1 MLKDRVYIGMANMP
15 SEQRENLR
23 HVNDLKEYDVVKV
36 KDKSLLDEIFA
47 PHPLTGNPCSDLFFD
62 AKADPNLKD
71 FIARELQSTRL
82 QIEKTDNIDDALEFT
97 KSVHESVDR
106 YFERVRGYFSQSKE
120 D

>member
-1 MLKDRVYIGMANMP
+1 MYKDSDYIGLASMS
-15 SEQRENLR
+15 SEQRERLR
-23 HVNDLKEYDVVKV
+23 HVNDLKEDDVVKV

-62 AKADPNLKD
+62 VKADPNLKD

-97 KSVHESVDR
+97 KSVHESVDH
-106 YFERVRGYFSQSKE
+106 YFERVKGYFSQSEK